1 MMKQPV
7 ENTNATAEE
16 IKKAEERRRPP
27 TQNGLEDRER
37 VEKLALKL
45 AGDQNDPDPSVKVRA
60 EEVLRN
66 LKNAE
71 AKP

>member
-1 MMKQPV
+1 MMKQPA

-16 IKKAEERRRPP
+16 IRKAEERKLPIE
-27 TQNGLEDRER
+27 QNGPEDRER
-37 VEKLALKL
+37 KEELTRQLA
-45 AGDQNDPDPSVKVRA
+45 AERGEPEEVARRRA

-66 LKNAE
+66 RKNAQ